1 MNICQLDVC
10 GTQTFSYFCSPLRLL
25 CWQNNP
31 WYSLWLCLQENTDYI
46 SNFRSFGNLQNGF
59 FQKHYA
65 SMSCCQLTYNYVA
78 NYSPCALYSD
88 FEKWSTDGHPCTVQ
102 TECTCQRKCA
112 RQTIT
117 EHAKTLYYTWK
128 YNVHCLIPANN
139 LVTVVKLRLNHQFKS
154 VQGPHDKVL
163 NGHCDTSPTTGKALQ
178 HHHHWHTR
186 RQLSSH
192 V

>member
-1 MNICQLDVC
+1 
-10 GTQTFSYFCSPLRLL
+10 
-25 CWQNNP
+25 
-31 WYSLWLCLQENTDYI
+31 
-46 SNFRSFGNLQNGF
+46 
-59 FQKHYA
+59 
-65 SMSCCQLTYNYVA
+65 MSCCQLTYNYVA

-102 TECTCQRKCA
+102 TKCTCQRKCA

-139 LVTVVKLRLNHQFKS
+139 LVTVVKLRLNHPFKS

-163 NGHCDTSPTTGKALQ
+163 NGHCNTSPTTGKALQ
-178 HHHHWHTR
+178 HHHHQHTSGSTCHNNKCPLMCNWLI
-186 RQLSSH
+186 QS
-192 V
+192 